1 MQKCGESIMNPLYEK
16 SQLHLLSFKHDI
28 QTFKKCGYL
37 KISTS
42 VLLSVC
48 WVGKGPEGPEIIP

>member
-1 MQKCGESIMNPLYEK
+1 MNPLYEK